1 MTTELIGTGA
11 ALHLGGQVLGEQAV
25 RERVDA
31 TVATLP
37 EGGPIIVAADTDPV
51 TALVLILAG
60 GQSGQPVIVASPAVS
75 SASPAILSATS
86 SSGAALALPDLP
98 PGVDLVLLTSGSS
111 GTPRCVAR
119 TWRSW
124 TLSFPALSTVL
135 GMAPAP
141 GCDEASLFLDTVG
154 QGMAPAPGCDT
165 VVGLTGPL
173 HVSMH
178 LFAALHGLW
187 LGATVTDAVEGASLV
202 HATPTTIAR
211 LLAHGHRP
219 QHVVVAG
226 ASMPGAVLDRARAAG
241 ITVTEYY
248 GAAELSFVAAR
259 THRAGQAGKHRATE
273 ESSEFTAPPPPRTP
287 ALDPFPGVTIEVRNG
302 ELWAAS
308 PYLSLGYLVP
318 DHEGSPSPQAA
329 ARFIRGADSGAT
341 STTGPF
347 RCDDSGFATVGDR
360 AEITPDGRY
369 RILGRGDAS
378 ITVSGTTVI
387 AEDVERVIAEFPG
400 VYAAAVV
407 AVADPVHGDVPVA
420 VVECVHR
427 PDPGHTATLATAWV
441 EQAHARLGAP
451 ARPRAWY
458 LIEKLPRTASGKIA
472 RGQVID
478 ALHGSGS
485 TNLPAAKTRI
495 ETVNTEDPAPKG
507 QPTTTPPGLIPL
519 CEAPGEDPAL
529 VPRTQML
536 IPICEAPRLNGH
548 PLTLERIDR
557 P

>member
-1 MTTELIGTGA
+1 MRWREHPSCTRHRRPLHGYWPTGIDRSMLSWRARVCPARCFIAHVPRESPSPNTTA
-11 ALHLGGQVLGEQAV
+11 
-25 RERVDA
+25 R
-31 TVATLP
+31 
-37 EGGPIIVAADTDPV
+37 
-51 TALVLILAG
+51 
-60 GQSGQPVIVASPAVS
+60 
-75 SASPAILSATS
+75 LS
-86 SSGAALALPDLP
+86 
-98 PGVDLVLLTSGSS
+98 
-111 GTPRCVAR
+111 C
-119 TWRSW
+119 RSW
-124 TLSFPALSTVL
+124 LRALT
-135 GMAPAP
+135 
-141 GCDEASLFLDTVG
+141 G
-154 QGMAPAPGCDT
+154 QGRRASTPPRRDPRN
-165 VVGLTGPL
+165 LLLP
-173 HVSMH
+173 H
-178 LFAALHGLW
+178 LRALR
-187 LGATVTDAVEGASLV
+187 TS
-202 HATPTTIAR
+202 TPFR
-211 LLAHGHRP
+211 ES
-219 QHVVVAG
+219 Q
-226 ASMPGAVLDRARAAG
+226 SKRAD
-241 ITVTEYY
+241 
-248 GAAELSFVAAR
+248 AAE
-259 THRAGQAGKHRATE
+259 E
-273 ESSEFTAPPPPRTP
+273 CWEFPAPPPPRTP

-318 DHEGSPSPQAA
+318 DHEGAPSPQAA

-420 VVECVHR
+420 VVEGVHR

-451 ARPRAWY
+451 ARARAWY